1 MFLQLPI
8 DFPSPS
14 TCTCL
19 EITQATRHPEYPSLG
34 KGAAVPV
41 GVDILHETSGYCQ
54 RDWE

>member
-14 TCTCL
+14 ACTCL